1 MPLEIQTYFLYYI
14 FFSVS
19 EPLPPQNLSLA
30 HVSSRSARVTWDRHP
45 RSIPDG
51 FVVNVTR
58 GLTTR
63 SRYLPDGTLSMYTI
77 RELNPGQ
84 HYRLA
89 LTAVRNTGHEQ
100 IHSVAQHLA
109 FTTSESPE
117 PGEISTVGYS
127 YSHIIV
133 SYICLEFI
141 LFFYKQKAWIFMQLF
156 F

>member
-1 MPLEIQTYFLYYI
+1 M
-14 FFSVS
+14 S
-19 EPLPPQNLSLA
+19 EPLPPQNLSLS
-30 HVSSRSARVTWDRHP
+30 HVSSRTARVTWDRHP

-63 SRYLPDGTLSMYTI
+63 SRYLPDGTLNMYTI

-109 FTTSESPE
+109 FTTRESQE
-117 PGEISTVGYS
+117 SATHYVNIR
-127 YSHIIV
+127 IK
-133 SYICLEFI
+133 
-141 LFFYKQKAWIFMQLF
+141 KQNLGK
-156 F
+156 

>member
-1 MPLEIQTYFLYYI
+1 M
-14 FFSVS
+14 S
-19 EPLPPQNLSLA
+19 EPFPPQNLSLS
-30 HVSSRSARVTWDRHP
+30 HVSSSTARVTWDRHP

-51 FVVNVTR
+51 FVVNVSR

-77 RELNPGQ
+77 RELSPGQ

-109 FTTSESPE
+109 FTTCETQELATLYVPAVYRNWHTYWHTWKTE
-117 PGEISTVGYS
+117 DGETATVGALS
-127 YSHIIV
+127 KTSKS
-133 SYICLEFI
+133 SYICLDWI
-141 LFFYKQKAWIFMQLF
+141 LPNI
-156 F
+156 